1 VGEGLLKGEEEKQ
14 KEFCLLKVMK
24 KARTMKQDG
33 RPEIE
38 TKKLERLRKN
48 YQFQK
53 VYRQGRSLSTAK
65 TVLYYRKNKEKC
77 NRLGIVV
84 SKKVGK
90 SVVRHHLKRL
100 YREAMRSLQ
109 DRIKR
114 TGYDL
119 VIIARKSAG
128 NLTYKDAVQDLRR
141 LMLKG
146 KLTT

>member
-1 VGEGLLKGEEEKQ
+1 
-14 KEFCLLKVMK
+14 M
-24 KARTMKQDG
+24 
-33 RPEIE
+33 
-38 TKKLERLRKN
+38 ERLRKN

-65 TVLYYRKNKEKC
+65 TVLYYRKNREKY

-90 SVVRHHLKRL
+90 SVVRHRLKRL

-109 DRIKR
+109 GRIKR

-119 VIIARKSAG
+119 VIIARKGAG
-128 NLTYKDAVQDLRR
+128 NLTYQDAVRDLQR
-141 LMLKG
+141 LMLRG
-146 KLTT
+146 KLSS